1 LNESL
6 HDLSRGAS
14 MPRWLFVVVII
25 LLNNFIIISYLIF
38 GGWTHNSFMALLAGL
53 IIAVLI
59 IHLCMFFLLPAVVR
73 NRSKPSRTERGKV
86 VSIALG
92 TVVGAALGGAASWEF
107 VAGISVWPDVVNGIW
122 PSLAIHESNW
132 PVLPV
137 IDLGILG
144 TLYAVLGAVLSGGTA
159 GMKPVH
165 EAEDTAFVTALG
177 IVGIVPGL
185 LSAMVSFQLF
195 TGLSQEVDTAIFACG
210 NIAAAFV
217 IAVWPLR
224 DARSAPPSGTPT
236 S

>member
-1 LNESL
+1 
-6 HDLSRGAS
+6 
-14 MPRWLFVVVII
+14 MPRWLFVVVIT
-25 LLNNFIIISYLIF
+25 LLNNFIIISYFIL

-53 IIAVLI
+53 INAVLL
-59 IHLCMFFLLPAVVR
+59 IHLCTFVLFPAVVR
-73 NRSKPSRTERGKV
+73 NRCKPSRTERGKA

-92 TVVGAALGGAASWEF
+92 TAVGAALGGAASWEF
-107 VAGISVWPDVVNGIW
+107 VVGISVWPDVVNSIW

-144 TLYAVLGAVLSGGTA
+144 ILYAALGAVLSGGTA

-165 EAEDTAFVTALG
+165 EAEDIAFVTALG

-185 LSAMVSFQLF
+185 LSAMTSFQLF
-195 TGLSQEVDTAIFACG
+195 TGLSQEVNTAIFACG
-210 NIAAAFV
+210 NIAATFV

-224 DARSAPPSGTPT
+224 DTRSTASPGTPT